1 MAPIEVG
8 DVLHNAAIAIK
19 RAHGSSDD
27 TDAVTTLPL
36 IIKNTFF
43 DLEDH
48 KAEQVG
54 PKSLS
59 CPTEVFFASS
69 PSSFPCDDI
78 NSDAFAGSSLS
89 DALAGSSELNLND
102 LAAAARLFSE
112 SNVTRE
118 FMEWAGHVGARVA
131 RPMPPPPLSEPEL
144 PDVDEP
150 EAPVWTPKVGTPQH
164 KRPSPPP
171 LSYPET
177 PLSSEQTLCHLP
189 QWTPQVGG
197 PGPSASMP
205 PLSPPLPGGY
215 AYALQSQRTTGMSF
229 YRVNHGA
236 GIELRKGPSFAAPK
250 TDVTLYCNEI
260 FAVSDEIPA
269 SDGRIYLLLADGRGW
284 AFDDAALH
292 PHCPSVA
299 RGQWVP
305 VPPAAM
311 TSAVSPASTVWEPM
325 EEPMTD
331 LKTKKRR
338 RHKRGGVK
346 RNKNKNRNKSMS
358 QCHLESAADVETEVP
373 SSDDIEDQ
381 EEEDSPSEK
390 GECRLGSCT
399 EKESFLEVAVTH
411 MCHVDNHVE
420 A

>member
-8 DVLHNAAIAIK
+8 DALQNAAIAIK

-27 TDAVTTLPL
+27 VDAVTTFPL

-43 DLEDH
+43 DFEEKEAD
-48 KAEQVG
+48 QVG

-59 CPTEVFFASS
+59 CPPEVFYPSS
-69 PSSFPCDDI
+69 FSSFPCT
-78 NSDAFAGSSLS
+78 NDAFAGSSLS

-118 FMEWAGHVGARVA
+118 FMELAGHVGARVA

-144 PDVDEP
+144 PELDEP
-150 EAPVWTPKVGTPQH
+150 EAPVWTPKVGSPQH
-164 KRPSPPP
+164 RRPSPPP

-177 PLSSEQTLCHLP
+177 PLSSEQTLGHLP

-197 PGPSASMP
+197 PGSSASMP

-215 AYALQSQRTTGMSF
+215 AYNLQSQRATGMSF
-229 YRVNHGA
+229 YRVHHGA

-260 FAVSDEIPA
+260 FAVSEEIPA

-325 EEPMTD
+325 EEPMSD
-331 LKTKKRR
+331 LNTKKRR
-338 RHKRGGVK
+338 RRKRGGVK
-346 RNKNKNRNKSMS
+346 RNKNKKKSMA
-358 QCHLESAADVETEVP
+358 QCHLESAADAETEVP
-373 SSDDIEDQ
+373 SSDDIEER
-381 EEEDSPSEK
+381 EEDDSPSEK
-390 GECRLGSCT
+390 GECRLGSCAGH
-399 EKESFLEVAVTH
+399 SLW
-411 MCHVDNHVE
+411 
-420 A
+420 